1 MTEALGVI
9 LVFGLTAFVIWLA
22 ADQLQSIIKGE
33 FSQ

>member
-9 LVFGLTAFVIWLA
+9 LVIGLTAFVLWLA
-22 ADQLQSIIKGE
+22 VDQLQSIIKGE